1 MVGSWREEFVLHKP
15 WADVM
20 RAAQVKYPNP
30 FNPNV
35 LSIDVISREVASD
48 GETLR
53 TTKLINSSWPMFSN
67 AGELKAVES
76 TTINPRK
83 QYMLLESNNVDL
95 RGVLKAYEKLEYE
108 AHPKNKEWTVVRH
121 TVTVDAFPL
130 IAYPALSVSKK
141 NAQLG
146 REALLWVAENRSDN
160 FMSSVVQFKSMEV
173 PVIPERPPTQPKRF
187 GRHSSLSLLDRVR
200 SLNLRGFVGP
210 LVARAVSSEPCTPAP
225 QKSDS
230 FAASH
235 HGSIQSTRSSP
246 ALLSVL
252 SSFDLFN
259 PSNLVD
265 LTFSTVESHLER
277 VSSDVTALTESLRAR
292 CQRVAERF
300 SKIDEY
306 FLIM

>member
-1 MVGSWREEFVLHKP
+1 
-15 WADVM
+15 M

-35 LSIDVISREVASD
+35 LSIDVISREIAPD

-53 TTKLINSSWPMFSN
+53 TTKLFNSSWPMFSN
-67 AGELKAVES
+67 AGELKAIES

-83 QYMLLESNNVDL
+83 QYMLLESNNIDL
-95 RGVLKAYEKLEYE
+95 RGVLKAYERLEYKV
-108 AHPKNKEWTVVRH
+108 HPQNKEWTVVRH
-121 TVTVDAFPL
+121 TVTVDAFSL
-130 IAYPALSVSKK
+130 VAYPALSVSKK
-141 NAQLG
+141 NSKLG

-160 FMSSVVQFKSMEV
+160 FMSSVKQFNPLKV
-173 PVIPERPPTQPKRF
+173 PLTPERLPTQPKRL
-187 GRHSSLSLLDRVR
+187 GRPSSLSLLDCVK

-210 LVARAVSSEPCTPAP
+210 LVARAVSPEPRVHVPRA
-225 QKSDS
+225 SGS
-230 FAASH
+230 FAASTG
-235 HGSIQSTRSSP
+235 GSIQSARSTP

-265 LTFSTVESHLER
+265 LRFSSVESRLEK
-277 VSSDVTALTESLRAR
+277 VSSDVTALTEALRAR
-292 CQRVAERF
+292 CQRVAERL